1 MSTRINI
8 DNGPRPVLLA
18 LLVVLLAAA
27 GIFSAG
33 KWHHAQ
39 SELRQERTKVNQL
52 SQSVS
57 ALRDT
62 ADAYQVELQDGRMVW
77 ADRVNE
83 LCFERDN
90 VCRLL
95 SDKEAQLRS
104 LGIRLND
111 THSLTDFSVATIDS
125 VRVPVYVDTLQSMHA
140 AYRDSFVTISAV
152 VRRNLTSDIR
162 YSIRDSFTL
171 VNYTSYRRFLFF
183 RWHRRNT
190 YVLMAHNPRT
200 HVLGLRVVNI
210 LR

>member
-95 SDKEAQLRS
+95 SDK
-104 LGIRLND
+104 
-111 THSLTDFSVATIDS
+111 
-125 VRVPVYVDTLQSMHA
+125 
-140 AYRDSFVTISAV
+140 
-152 VRRNLTSDIR
+152 
-162 YSIRDSFTL
+162 
-171 VNYTSYRRFLFF
+171 
-183 RWHRRNT
+183 
-190 YVLMAHNPRT
+190 
-200 HVLGLRVVNI
+200 
-210 LR
+210 